1 MVKHMFISLK
11 LQGCSL
17 RQGLGE
23 AFRSDSGFRPSSYE
37 IKPWLC
43 RSSALWCWASYLAS
57 LEPQLPSLQN
67 KGWVGITQARSWW
80 NTWYLGAHYVLS
92 SCFIANSTLRRLLL
106 RVIQGL
112 VIKFFFSR
120 FRLPLSSRLWN
131 PFETLWGLWYPVS
144 MVTQLPCVLS
154 GFSYRSCCCF
164 DPGKLIQT
172 QRDKE
177 CEGLWPFNSCNRACW
192 VILA

>member
-37 IKPWLC
+37 IKPWLF

-92 SCFIANSTLRRLLL
+92 SCFTANSTLRRLLL

-112 VIKFFFSR
+112 VIKFFFSS
-120 FRLPLSSRLWN
+120 FRLPLSFEIVKSLWNVVGFMVSRLHGD
-131 PFETLWGLWYPVS
+131 TAALCPVRIC
-144 MVTQLPCVLS
+144 L
-154 GFSYRSCCCF
+154 
-164 DPGKLIQT
+164 
-172 QRDKE
+172 
-177 CEGLWPFNSCNRACW
+177 
-192 VILA
+192 